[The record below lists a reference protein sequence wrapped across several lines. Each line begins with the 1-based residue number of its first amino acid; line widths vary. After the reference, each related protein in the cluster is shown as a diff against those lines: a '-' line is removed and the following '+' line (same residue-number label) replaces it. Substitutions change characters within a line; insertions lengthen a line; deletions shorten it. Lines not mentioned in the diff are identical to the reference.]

1 MGFKKKT
8 MNPIW
13 NNSRSKYNLQTYELS
28 DQKSKTNPTQ
38 KFSSFSSIYIKI
50 TTEPMENE
58 KHESILSLFDFKN
71 FFMLIY

>member
-1 MGFKKKT
+1 M
-8 MNPIW
+8 
-13 NNSRSKYNLQTYELS
+13 LS

-38 KFSSFSSIYIKI
+38 NFASFSSIYIKI

-58 KHESILSLFDFKN
+58 KPESILSLFHFKN